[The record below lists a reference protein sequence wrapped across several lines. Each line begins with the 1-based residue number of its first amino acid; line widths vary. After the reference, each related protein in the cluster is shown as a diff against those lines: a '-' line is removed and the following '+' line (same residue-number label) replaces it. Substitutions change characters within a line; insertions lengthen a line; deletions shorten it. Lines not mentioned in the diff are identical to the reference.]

1 MIDFCF
7 RPTASRLVPSTPQP
21 TPTCPQA
28 IRAGA
33 VREDVV
39 KIDQCLNE
47 KMSEKLSEPSVE
59 NFCCHE
65 STIGRLLCHQLWVQ
79 LEKKCIILDRERIA
93 HWNVFSIIM
102 FVKLLLV
109 VQMKSGGLGGG
120 HLEKCYSFELQTA
133 GNCSSVQGDQLSALD
148 GTTKNCAFRKN
159 LKK

>member
-1 MIDFCF
+1 M
-7 RPTASRLVPSTPQP
+7 
-21 TPTCPQA
+21 
-28 IRAGA
+28 
-33 VREDVV
+33 REDVV

-109 VQMKSGGLGGG
+109 VQMKSDACCEG
-120 HLEKCYSFELQTA
+120 FP
-133 GNCSSVQGDQLSALD
+133 
-148 GTTKNCAFRKN
+148 RI
-159 LKK
+159 